1 MSDNWKKAQQH
12 MLLIQKETK
21 GKSSLKK
28 KKQTETDVCRG
39 GFKNWGDNV
48 REVKFQKLKN
58 TKDE

>member
-28 KKQTETDVCRG
+28 KQTETDVCCG
-39 GFKNWGDNV
+39 GFENWGNNI

>member
-1 MSDNWKKAQQH
+1 